1 VKGASMS
8 LLRLSFVSIACSAAI
23 FAQARADD
31 LTAQLPQP
39 PRTSKAKAPKPAK
52 PAPPRAGDLSR
63 IKFSNPYAPPEGTT
77 VVKKSQLPAAA
88 YPYPTPTEPKGGLSL
103 TVGSGGGGLK
113 FGF

>member
-1 VKGASMS
+1 MS
-8 LLRLSFVSIACSAAI
+8 LLRLGLVSIACGAAV

-31 LTAQLPQP
+31 VTDQPPQP

-52 PAPPRAGDLSR
+52 LAPSQANGLAG
-63 IKFSNPYAPPEGTT
+63 INFSNPYAPPEGATIA
-77 VVKKSQLPAAA
+77 KKSQLPAAPYS
-88 YPYPTPTEPKGGLSL
+88 YPAPTEPKGGLSL

>member
-1 VKGASMS
+1 MS
-8 LLRLSFVSIACSAAI
+8 LSRLSLVSIACGAAV

-31 LTAQLPQP
+31 LTTQLPPP
-39 PRTSKAKAPKPAK
+39 PRTSKAKAVKPAK
-52 PAPPRAGDLSR
+52 VTPSQANGLSS

-77 VVKKSQLPAAA
+77 VVKKSQLPAAS
-88 YPYPTPTEPKGGLSL
+88 YPYPAPTEPKGGLSL

>member
-1 VKGASMS
+1 MS
-8 LLRLSFVSIACSAAI
+8 LLRLSLVWIACGAAV

-31 LTAQLPQP
+31 LTAQQPQP
-39 PRTSKAKAPKPAK
+39 PRTSKARAPKPAK
-52 PAPPRAGDLSR
+52 LAPSRANDLSS

-77 VVKKSQLPAAA
+77 VVKKSQLPAAPH
-88 YPYPTPTEPKGGLSL
+88 PYPEPTEPKGGLSL

>member
-1 VKGASMS
+1 MS
-8 LLRLSFVSIACSAAI
+8 LLRLGLVSIACGAAV

-31 LTAQLPQP
+31 VTDQPPQP

-52 PAPPRAGDLSR
+52 LAPAQANGLAG
-63 IKFSNPYAPPEGTT
+63 INFSNPYAPY
-77 VVKKSQLPAAA
+77 SYPA
-88 YPYPTPTEPKGGLSL
+88 PTEPKGGLSL